1 MSGTLRNILAAGAAI
16 AVVGVCFWVLRERQG
31 DSDERREEAPVKV
44 PPRVSRTE
52 AGEVLI
58 MLSAEAQEKAG
69 IRTEALAPAWLDP
82 EAVAYGHLQEDPSGS
97 FTVRAPSA
105 GTLRAVPEREWPAVG
120 QRLADGALLG
130 AVEPRLAPTD
140 RINLADRLLAARGDR
155 EAAGAASSAAHAAL
169 ARARTLN
176 ADNKNMSDR
185 ALQEAEARAKSE
197 DARLQAATG
206 TVALIETA
214 LSAGSAEVKPVPV
227 VVEHGGEV
235 VELLAR
241 PGESVESGQTILRVT
256 RFDRLIA
263 RVDVAAGQN
272 VAPSVSTARVVALGH
287 EDRPLQGERIGL
299 AAAVDPNTQ
308 GQSFLFRVADPAG
321 ALRPG
326 LAVTAWLRLPGAREK
341 GVLLPANA
349 VIRAA
354 GKAWAYVQ
362 VKPDQFVRKE
372 VREGRP
378 AGSGWFTT
386 GFSPGD
392 RVVVTGAQV
401 LLSEQSK
408 SEIRVGEEGSG
419 H

>member
-1 MSGTLRNILAAGAAI
+1 MTGPLRAVLAAGAAI
-16 AVVGVCFWVLRERQG
+16 AVVGACFWVLRQQQG
-31 DSDERREEAPVKV
+31 DSDESRAEAPVKV
-44 PPRVSRTE
+44 PPRVSLTE
-52 AGEVLI
+52 AGEVSI
-58 MLSAEAQEKAG
+58 VLSADAQEKAG
-69 IRTEALAPAWLDP
+69 IRTEALAAAWLDP
-82 EAVAYGHLQEDPSGS
+82 EAMAYGRLQEDPSGS
-97 FTVRAPSA
+97 FTVRTPSA
-105 GTLRAVPEREWPAVG
+105 GTLRAVGGHEWPAVG
-120 QRLADGALLG
+120 QRLADGTVLG

-155 EAAGAASSAAHAAL
+155 EAANAAAAAAHTAL
-169 ARARTLN
+169 ARTRTLN
-176 ADNKNMSDR
+176 ADNKNVSDR

-206 TVALIETA
+206 TVELIENA
-214 LSAGSAEVKPVPV
+214 LSAGAAAVKPVPI

-263 RVDVAAGQN
+263 RVDVPAGQN
-272 VAPSVSTARVVALGH
+272 VAPSVSTARIVALGN
-287 EDRPLQGERIGL
+287 EDRPLQGERVGL
-299 AAAVDPNTQ
+299 AAAIDPNTQ

-321 ALRPG
+321 SLRPG
-326 LAVTAWLRLPGAREK
+326 LSVTAWLRLPGAREK

-349 VIRAA
+349 VIHAA
-354 GKAWAYVQ
+354 GKAWVFVQ
-362 VKPDQFVRKE
+362 LKPDQFVRKE
-372 VREGRP
+372 VREARLAGR
-378 AGSGWFTT
+378 GWFTT
-386 GFSPGD
+386 GFTPGD

>member
-1 MSGTLRNILAAGAAI
+1 MSGPLRAVLAVGAAI
-16 AVVGVCFWVLRERQG
+16 ALVGACFWIFRQQQG
-31 DSDERREEAPVKV
+31 DSDESRAEAPVKV
-44 PPRVSRTE
+44 PAKVSLTE

-58 MLSAEAQEKAG
+58 VLSAEAQEKAG
-69 IRTEALAPAWLDP
+69 IRTEALAAAWLDP
-82 EAVAYGHLQEDPSGS
+82 EALAYGRLQEDPSGS
-97 FTVRAPSA
+97 FAVRAPSA
-105 GTLRAVPEREWPAVG
+105 GTLRAVREREWPAVG
-120 QRLADGALLG
+120 QPLPDGELLG

-155 EAAGAASSAAHAAL
+155 EAANAAANAAHTAL
-169 ARARTLN
+169 ARTRTLN
-176 ADNKNMSDR
+176 ADNKNVSDR

-206 TVALIETA
+206 TVELIENA
-214 LSAGSAEVKPVPV
+214 LSAGAAAVKPVPV

-241 PGESVESGQTILRVT
+241 PGESVESGQTILRVM

-263 RVDVAAGQN
+263 RVDVPAGQN
-272 VAPSVSTARVVALGH
+272 VASSVSTARILALGN
-287 EDRPLQGERIGL
+287 EDRPLQGERVGL
-299 AAAVDPNTQ
+299 AAAIDPNTQ

-349 VIRAA
+349 VIHAA
-354 GKAWAYVQ
+354 GKAWTYVQ

-378 AGSGWFTT
+378 AGPGWFTT

>member
-1 MSGTLRNILAAGAAI
+1 M
-16 AVVGVCFWVLRERQG
+16 
-31 DSDERREEAPVKV
+31 
-44 PPRVSRTE
+44 
-52 AGEVLI
+52 
-58 MLSAEAQEKAG
+58 
-69 IRTEALAPAWLDP
+69 
-82 EAVAYGHLQEDPSGS
+82 
-97 FTVRAPSA
+97 
-105 GTLRAVPEREWPAVG
+105 
-120 QRLADGALLG
+120 
-130 AVEPRLAPTD
+130 
-140 RINLADRLLAARGDR
+140 
-155 EAAGAASSAAHAAL
+155 
-169 ARARTLN
+169 N
-176 ADNKNMSDR
+176 ADNKNVSDR

-206 TVALIETA
+206 TVELIENA
-214 LSAGSAEVKPVPV
+214 LSAGAAAVKPVPV

-241 PGESVESGQTILRVT
+241 PGESVESGQTILRVM

-263 RVDVAAGQN
+263 RVDVPAGQN
-272 VAPSVSTARVVALGH
+272 VAPSVSTARILALGN
-287 EDRPLQGERIGL
+287 EDRPLQGERVGL
-299 AAAVDPNTQ
+299 AAAIDPNTQ
-308 GQSFLFRVADPAG
+308 GQSFLFRVSDPAG

-349 VIRAA
+349 VIHAA
-354 GKAWAYVQ
+354 GKAWTYVQ

-378 AGSGWFTT
+378 AGPGWFTT